1 MNEKKDKFVGLH
13 LNYRE
18 LRIIKA
24 YAERVHL
31 RPTTALKQA
40 FFNYLEN
47 NEEFK
52 DLLVEG
58 LS

>member
-1 MNEKKDKFVGLH
+1 MNERKDKLVGLH

-24 YAERVHL
+24 YAQRVHL

-47 NEEFK
+47 NDEFK

>member
-1 MNEKKDKFVGLH
+1 MTERKDRLVGLH
-13 LNYRE
+13 VNVRE

-31 RPTTALKQA
+31 RPSTALKQA
-40 FFNYLEN
+40 FFTFLEN
-47 NEEFK
+47 DDELK
-52 DLLVEG
+52 DLLVQG